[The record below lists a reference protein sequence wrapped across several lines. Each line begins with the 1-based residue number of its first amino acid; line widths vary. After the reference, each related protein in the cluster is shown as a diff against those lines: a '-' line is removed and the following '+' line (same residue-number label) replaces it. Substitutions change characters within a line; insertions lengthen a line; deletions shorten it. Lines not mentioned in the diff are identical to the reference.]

1 MPYDL
6 FISYSRR
13 DNQTGH
19 ISELKTQIDVDYRI
33 LTGEDLH
40 CFFDLTAIN
49 AMDDWRNRILGALRE
64 SKLLLLVLTR
74 PIGKRGIADGR
85 LSSSLKYEHSRP
97 CKGTGAPRAYFV
109 ERRRFTKLWQKRG
122 KG

>member
-74 PIGKRGIADGR
+74 PIGKRVLRMGDCRVSQVRTLQAVQGHR
-85 LSSSLKYEHSRP
+85 
-97 CKGTGAPRAYFV
+97 GAQAYFV